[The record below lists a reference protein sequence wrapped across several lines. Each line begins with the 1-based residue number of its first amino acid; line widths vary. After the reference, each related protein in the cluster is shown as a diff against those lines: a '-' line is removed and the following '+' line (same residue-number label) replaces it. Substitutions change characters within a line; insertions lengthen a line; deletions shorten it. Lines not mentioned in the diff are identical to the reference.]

1 VPSRAPVDWRS
12 VVERI
17 RLGDPEGQRILYD
30 NLRSGA
36 RLFLKR
42 RLSSD
47 QDVDDRVHD
56 VFLIVIDTIQRG
68 DLREPDRLMGFV
80 NTVLNR
86 QLAAEIGRK
95 VQDRQTVTGRDPE
108 AALATPEPNP
118 EQDAITRENIRV
130 MKALLRKMN
139 PRDVQILS
147 RYYLQEQS
155 EQQIRSEMGL
165 TAAQFNVIKS
175 RARARFAKLVNRRFK
190 LRFFTSK

>member
-12 VVERI
+12 VVEKI

-95 VQDRQTVTGRDPE
+95 VQDRQNLTERDPE
-108 AALATPEPNP
+108 AALAAPEPNP
-118 EQDAITRENIRV
+118 EQHAITRENIRV
-130 MKALLRKMN
+130 MKALLGKMN
-139 PRDVQILS
+139 PRDVEILS

-155 EQQIRSEMGL
+155 EEQIRSEMAL
-165 TAAQFNVIKS
+165 TAAQFNLIKS
-175 RARARFAKLVNRRFK
+175 RAKARFAKLVNRRFK